1 MPWPSSVGAPFT
13 ATLRSSASVYQG
25 HRGTAAS
32 DERSAACGGVNA
44 DAGAGALKRSLGA
57 LALGALLMGD
67 VAPALAA
74 ASTMT
79 VAPPAVVRT
88 AGLPSSLSVAD
99 ADTGAAGDAAP
110 AAATAADVV
119 GSAADSAPK
128 ATAGKS
134 RRYINLTGFPF
145 PLGPFVERPTV
156 ATTIVPGKVYSFEQ
170 EQALSG
176 ITANVRSV
184 VFRMRDD
191 HLLVYNPVAPTD
203 EVGCGF
209 HTTTPHHRATPL
221 RDATARH
228 PFVLPT
234 TIVRTAVPFAA
245 RLAEFEGRE
254 PHPAGCHRVRA

>member
-1 MPWPSSVGAPFT
+1 
-13 ATLRSSASVYQG
+13 
-25 HRGTAAS
+25 
-32 DERSAACGGVNA
+32 
-44 DAGAGALKRSLGA
+44 
-57 LALGALLMGD
+57 MGD

-74 ASTMT
+74 ASTMA

-88 AGLPSSLSVAD
+88 AGLPSSLSVADADAD

-184 VFRMRDD
+184 VFRMRDN

-209 HTTTPHHRATPL
+209 HSTTPHHHTTPP
-221 RDATARH
+221 RDATARRH
-228 PFVLPT
+228 RPST
-234 TIVRTAVPFAA
+234 
-245 RLAEFEGRE
+245 RLYS
-254 PHPAGCHRVRA
+254 PSPPSTL